1 MPFSAP
7 VLEDGIAASPRLY
20 AAAFRSA
27 QNRFKGPNPEK
38 VQITNLEYDIDLF
51 ETSSNVQVHFAVAY
65 KYLIHCLDRN
75 S

>member
-7 VLEDGIAASPRLY
+7 VLEDGIASSPRLY
-20 AAAFRSA
+20 ASAFRST

-51 ETSSNVQVHFAVAY
+51 DTSSNVQVFPRDDY
-65 KYLIHCLDRN
+65 KREFSIN
-75 S
+75 